1 MSKRIAM
8 TSGIGELFDAN
19 RVTLDFA
26 KDFKLAGPSTY
37 TLRSK
42 VVLNG
47 SR

>member
-1 MSKRIAM
+1 VIVTLVERDQDH
-8 TSGIGELFDAN
+8 EYD

-26 KDFKLAGPSTY
+26 KDFKMAGPSTY
-37 TLRSK
+37 TLRSE